1 MPMHKPTQNFNS
13 LTKKWSRRELN
24 IYHYN
29 EIERCSQREA
39 NVLILSSKNISYSVI
54 QKLACNR
61 MLRGVTVDRRR
72 RGVRVSIIKI
82 QERKKI
88 TSFFSHILLNKYLLH
103 SKLDFPVQNSY
114 CFFFFVSVQKP
125 EILFF
130 FSNWTHRLSRD
141 KHFLSDQDEL
151 ISVADETSIQHIF
164 LYPWLDVLVLTKDPK
179 HSSKIKEAQIIDE

>member
-1 MPMHKPTQNFNS
+1 
-13 LTKKWSRRELN
+13 LN

-114 CFFFFVSVQKP
+114 CFFFLFPFKSRRF
-125 EILFF
+125 FF
-130 FSNWTHRLSRD
+130 FSQTEPIGCLGTSTFFRTKMSLSQWRTKRAYSIYFYTRD
-141 KHFLSDQDEL
+141 WMF
-151 ISVADETSIQHIF
+151 
-164 LYPWLDVLVLTKDPK
+164 
-179 HSSKIKEAQIIDE
+179 

>member
-1 MPMHKPTQNFNS
+1 M
-13 LTKKWSRRELN
+13 N

-103 SKLDFPVQNSY
+103 SKLDFPVHNSY
-114 CFFFFVSVQKP
+114 CFFFVSVQKP

-130 FSNWTHRLSRD
+130 FLKLN
-141 KHFLSDQDEL
+141 
-151 ISVADETSIQHIF
+151 
-164 LYPWLDVLVLTKDPK
+164 P
-179 HSSKIKEAQIIDE
+179 